1 MDSPVIVDAAS
12 KFGRGIDLD
21 RAFPGFPFDDD
32 DSDNSFGRRSDG
44 IRAHLDDLASRH
56 PELAEHLLGPPWGD
70 APLHGSLLRG
80 RRRRRG
86 SGSSGGQGYQGHQVD
101 EDARSQAS
109 GSSAASGASAVSSHS
124 GEPDSS
130 VPTSIPHYG
139 LRNTVD
145 IGQQQ
150 RRDMENPEKGERGQR
165 SMSAPPENRQQQQ
178 PDQSRQQQQPQG
190 QRFVSRVDITPQHN
204 QQRAQ
209 SPKQQPPSASSNVRH
224 IPIFVEGRDEP
235 VMPKVAEDASPPSS
249 YQRQPSPPQFHRP
262 SHFNEHFA
270 RQQWPPPHFQ
280 NAFYDQGFEQPM
292 RRHQQYP
299 PPPQQHNQQYYQQPQ
314 QQPQYYNQQSQQPQY
329 FNKQPQQSQY
339 YNQQYQQPPQQQQQP
354 QQPHNQQQ
362 PAQQQQQ
369 EAAKPKPPVPK
380 DPLEKVAQV
389 QKEVDN
395 LAEQVQRYV
404 GGSRQDKEYVYLD
417 EMLTRELI
425 KLDDIET
432 EGRENVR
439 QARKNAIKSI
449 QDTISLLE
457 TKAPLAGQQEQPR
470 GEEECAEKN
479 QREEAPQTEAM
490 EVDTKQEKPMNEP
503 IPLPPAPSSPTETKA
518 ESSDKESGATA
529 VPEAANQSVTAAK
542 EDTERTEVTAGRKT
556 EESRATETAEAVVAP
571 TATDESVRETSENPS
586 KTGSDDGKNAERK
599 NGDVMTQTEKG
610 DSMAVATLELV
621 EKEAK
626 EGGKTED
633 GQKPRLLKKAKKTKK
648 QPQQPV
654 SEQAIPL
661 PPPPPTESA
670 K

>member
-1 MDSPVIVDAAS
+1 MTNFSLSVP
-12 KFGRGIDLD
+12 L
-21 RAFPGFPFDDD
+21 PQGFPFDDD
-32 DSDNSFGRRSDG
+32 DNDGSFGRRCDG

-56 PELAEHLLGPPWGD
+56 PELAEHLLGPPWGE
-70 APLHGSLLRG
+70 APFHGSLLRG

-124 GEPDSS
+124 GEADSS
-130 VPTSIPHYG
+130 VPTSIPQYG

-165 SMSAPPENRQQQQ
+165 SMSAPPENRQQQFDQ
-178 PDQSRQQQQPQG
+178 QQQSRQQQPQQPQG

-204 QQRAQ
+204 QQQRTQ
-209 SPKQQPPSASSNVRH
+209 SPKPPPPSSSSSTSSNVRH

-235 VMPKVAEDASPPSS
+235 VMPKVTDDASPPSF
-249 YQRQPSPPQFHRP
+249 QRQPSPPQFHRP

-270 RQQWPPPHFQ
+270 RQQWPPSHFQ
-280 NAFYDQGFEQPM
+280 NAFYDQDFEQPI
-292 RRHQQYP
+292 RRHQQF
-299 PPPQQHNQQYYQQPQ
+299 QQHNPPQHHQQPQ
-314 QQPQYYNQQSQQPQY
+314 
-329 FNKQPQQSQY
+329 QPQQSQY
-339 YNQQYQQPPQQQQQP
+339 YNQQPQYYNKQPQQPQYYDQQP

-362 PAQQQQQ
+362 QQPPPQQQQQQQQQQ
-369 EAAKPKPPVPK
+369 ETPKPKPPVPK

-395 LAEQVQRYV
+395 LAEQVQRYI

-457 TKAPLAGQQEQPR
+457 MKTPLAGQQEQSC
-470 GEEECAEKN
+470 GKEERAGKG
-479 QREEAPQTEAM
+479 QQKEAPQAELM
-490 EVDTKQEKPMNEP
+490 EVDPKQQKQNNDP
-503 IPLPPAPSSPTETKA
+503 IPLPPAPSSPTK
-518 ESSDKESGATA
+518 
-529 VPEAANQSVTAAK
+529 
-542 EDTERTEVTAGRKT
+542 
-556 EESRATETAEAVVAP
+556 
-571 TATDESVRETSENPS
+571 VR
-586 KTGSDDGKNAERK
+586 
-599 NGDVMTQTEKG
+599 
-610 DSMAVATLELV
+610 
-621 EKEAK
+621 
-626 EGGKTED
+626 
-633 GQKPRLLKKAKKTKK
+633 
-648 QPQQPV
+648 
-654 SEQAIPL
+654 
-661 PPPPPTESA
+661 
-670 K
+670 